1 VTHGR
6 DTGRSGSLVLV
17 IGELWPQASRL
28 ALAARD
34 AGFDVHVIAPRSHS
48 IRRLKWV
55 RSLGVYSQLRPT
67 RSVARALN
75 ARPFDLVIPTD
86 QVSSDAVFEAYM
98 TGRLNETT
106 AAAVRRSLG
115 DPSTF
120 PIRSTRAVVAEIAA
134 SAGVS
139 APRTWAVPD
148 EDSLAWILKEAGLP
162 AVLKSDGSYGG
173 RGVIIVKDEAGAR
186 AAYRALSRAPR
197 TPDSLSW
204 LLPAYDGS
212 RPSRSRL
219 WSRPVV
225 TLQEF
230 VDGGPAT
237 LAAVAWEGEVIGSL
251 GFRVVST
258 WSQRGPAT
266 VVEPIQHP
274 DLDRAAESLA
284 RGLGLSGLFG
294 LDFILS
300 ADRSTASL
308 LELNPRAVPTAH
320 LRLPWQS
327 RPLFHLLADRL
338 GVDSPVPLPP
348 LPADLIALF
357 PQAWGPEPDDP
368 AVPYGEGDVPDAED
382 VAELCLEPMV
392 DGLRAKLTKRIM
404 RIGVSHTLAPG
415 LDAGAAAQHRWL
427 QPGDL
432 AGVDESL
439 PEGGTQERVSS
450 T

>member
-1 VTHGR
+1 MTHGNN
-6 DTGRSGSLVLV
+6 TGRSGSLVLV

-34 AGFDVHVIAPRSHS
+34 AGFHVHVVAPRSHS
-48 IRRLKWV
+48 IARLKWV
-55 RSLGVYSQLRPT
+55 KSLGVYSQLQPT

-75 ARPFDLVIPTD
+75 TRPFDLVIPTD
-86 QVSSDAVFEAYM
+86 QVSSDELFEAYM
-98 TGRLNETT
+98 AGRLNGTT

-120 PIRSTRAVVAEIAA
+120 PIRSARAVVAEIAA

-148 EDSLAWILKEAGLP
+148 EDSLALILREAGLP

-173 RGVIIVKDEAGAR
+173 RGVIVVNDEAGAT

-197 TPDSLSW
+197 TPDGLGW
-204 LLPAYDGS
+204 LLPEYDGS

-230 VDGGPAT
+230 VYGGPAT
-237 LAAVAWEGEVIGSL
+237 LAAVAWEGEIIGSL

-274 DLDRAAESLA
+274 DLDRAAAALA

-300 ADRSTASL
+300 HDRSTASL

-320 LRLPWQS
+320 LRLPWQT
-327 RPLFHLLADRL
+327 RPLFHLLADRI
-338 GVDSPVPLPP
+338 GVDPPSPLPP
-348 LPADLIALF
+348 LPADPIALF
-357 PQAWGPEPDDP
+357 PQAWGGGPGNPS
-368 AVPYGEGDVPDAED
+368 VPYGESDVPDAED

-392 DGLRAKLTKRIM
+392 DGLRAKVTKRIM
-404 RIGVSHTLAPG
+404 RIGVSHQPPPG
-415 LDAGAAAQHRWL
+415 LDAAAAARYRWL
-427 QPGDL
+427 QPTDL
-432 AGVDESL
+432 TSVKESL
-439 PEGGTQERVSS
+439 PEGGTRERVP
-450 T
+450 